1 MSVVGG
7 ENAMDTLNGW
17 FKELYADQ
25 EVRLVPDA
33 AWVTKNIKFNKSEAG
48 LGNLYHQ
55 PVVLT
60 QEQGFTY
67 AGPSAGAFALNAPIA
82 AVLKDAQVQGAQIL
96 LRSQIDY
103 ESLARAQNTKGSF
116 GEASRLLVENML
128 DAISKRLEL
137 MFIYGRSPG
146 GIGIL
151 ASGTTGPTNGFTLTA
166 ATWSAGLWAGMEGAT
181 LHLVTAPSGTYP
193 VLTTAATPKRTPN
206 GGTKVV
212 SVNFATLTVTVT
224 ASTLTAPVAT
234 DIVILY
240 GTWFAG
246 AAGVDLTASTLITFI
261 EAIGL
266 DGIIRSS
273 GSTLFNIDQTVYG
286 LFTGNNPS
294 AFAALTVTNVL
305 ANLLPA
311 IGKGLMEDVVLL
323 CSNTAFQSL
332 VNPTVDPVAQASNTN
347 VKVGPMITQ
356 AKSDQ
361 LQFGASGVTIV
372 GAQGKITIQPHL
384 FVKDK
389 DMFCFSPKNIMR
401 VGATDVTFNTPGSKG
416 GEFFLHMPSNAGYEL
431 RCYANQGL
439 FSPKVGQLTK
449 MLLS

>member
-1 MSVVGG
+1 
-7 ENAMDTLNGW
+7 
-17 FKELYADQ
+17 
-25 EVRLVPDA
+25 
-33 AWVTKNIKFNKSEAG
+33 
-48 LGNLYHQ
+48 
-55 PVVLT
+55 VVLT

-137 MFIYGRSPG
+137 MFLYGRSPG

-151 ASGTTGPTNGFTLTA
+151 ASGTVSTITLTA
-166 ATWSAGLWAGMEGAT
+166 ASWSAGLWAGMEGAQINV
-181 LHLVTAPSGTYP
+181 VTAPTGTYP
-193 VLTTAATPKRTPN
+193 VFTTAATPQRTTATP
-206 GGTKVV
+206 GSTKVV

-224 ASTLTAPVAT
+224 AASLTAPVAT
-234 DIVILY
+234 DIVILF
-240 GTWFAG
+240 GTWTTAG
-246 AAGVDLTASTLITFI
+246 ATNLTATTLVTFV

-273 GSTLFNIDQTVYG
+273 ATTLFNIDQTVYG
-286 LFTGNNPS
+286 LFTGNNPAS
-294 AFAALTVTNVL
+294 FAALSVTNVL

-332 VNPTVDPVAQASNTN
+332 VNPTVDPVAQAASTN
-347 VKVGPMITQ
+347 VKVGPTLTKTQ
-356 AKSDQ
+356 GDQ

-389 DMFCFSPKNIMR
+389 DMFCFAPKNIMR

-449 MLLS
+449 MILT

>member
-1 MSVVGG
+1 MTVVGG
-7 ENAMDTLNGW
+7 ENAMDTLQGW

-25 EVRLVPDA
+25 EVKLVPDA
-33 AWVTKNIKFNKSEAG
+33 AWLTKNIKFNKSEAG

-67 AGPSAGAFALNAPIA
+67 AGPSAGAFALNNPVA

-103 ESLARAQNTKGSF
+103 ESLARAQNSKGSF

-137 MFIYGRSPG
+137 MFLYGRSPG

-151 ASGTTGPTNGFTLTA
+151 ASGTVSSFTLTA
-166 ATWSAGLWAGMEGAT
+166 ATWSPGLWAGMEGAKV
-181 LHLVTAPSGTYP
+181 HVVTAPSGTYP
-193 VLTTAATPKRTPN
+193 SLTTAATPKRSTN
-206 GGTKVV
+206 GGTTVV
-212 SVNFATLTVTVT
+212 SVDFSTLTVTVT
-224 ASTLTAPVAT
+224 TSSLTAPAAT

-246 AAGVDLTASTLITFI
+246 SYDLSASTAITFV
-261 EAIGL
+261 EALGL
-266 DGIIRSS
+266 DGMIRQAS
-273 GSTLFNIDQTVYG
+273 GTLFNIDQSTYK
-286 LFTGNNPS
+286 LFVGNNPS
-294 AFAALTVTNVL
+294 SFSALSVTNVL
-305 ANLLPA
+305 AGLLPA

-323 CSNTAFQSL
+323 CSNTAFQGL
-332 VNPTVDPVAQASNTN
+332 VNPTVDPVAQASSTN
-347 VKVGPMITQ
+347 VKVGPMLTKTQ
-356 AKSDQ
+356 GDQ
-361 LQFGASGVTIV
+361 LQFGASGVTII
-372 GAQGKITIQPHL
+372 GAQGKVTIQPHL
-384 FVKDK
+384 FLKDK
-389 DMFCFSPKNIMR
+389 DIFAFAPKNVMR